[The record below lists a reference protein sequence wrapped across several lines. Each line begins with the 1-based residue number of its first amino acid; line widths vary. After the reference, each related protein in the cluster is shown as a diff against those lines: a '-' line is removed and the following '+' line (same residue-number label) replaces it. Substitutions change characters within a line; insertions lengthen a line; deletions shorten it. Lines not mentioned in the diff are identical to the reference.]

1 MKYLIMTEG
10 TCEKALLDVLLEKN
24 ILLYKPSDLLYE
36 TVFKARQLEH
46 SLISKINQLPAT
58 EKVSIIR
65 IGDKLSDELRIP
77 RDLKNRIASIEKIC
91 IKPEF
96 EILHII
102 YQDKFSQYN
111 KQKSNNKPCEFI
123 YSIMCDYKKTH
134 EFNYE
139 FFSRL
144 SDEELVS
151 LLKEYDKKRLGTH
164 KNCEKSMTTIIKK

>member
-1 MKYLIMTEG
+1 MAFRSGFVAVIG
-10 TCEKALLDVLLEKN
+10 
-24 ILLYKPSDLLYE
+24 KPNVGKS
-36 TVFKARQLEH
+36 
-46 SLISKINQLPAT
+46 SLVNSLVG

-123 YSIMCDYKKTH
+123 YSIMCDYKKTY

-144 SDEELVS
+144 SDADFISVV
-151 LLKEYDKKRLGTH
+151 
-164 KNCEKSMTTIIKK
+164 